1 MSWYRSMTDFR
12 SPSRRAILM
21 SPALLALGLLAGVA
35 SAHAQEFGIHGPG
48 MGMNF
53 LSNGES
59 AYTTQGQL
67 TQPSGSTSGWL
78 QSGPAPATLPTPGPA
93 SVPDVTGVGFQH
105 VATQEDAQATQ
116 KLFCIKQLEMKGLNP
131 TDVLKTCDRLHLGL
145 SLHPDPVDTRST
157 ETGPSDADGNDA
169 TQGRAARKASVNEHP
184 LPALP
189 HLTGAATADGAC
201 DISRNLQALWSP
213 DCLANAEKEISEPLP
228 PGADLT
234 MKAAL
239 LQKATAKSRE
249 TSAPV
254 AFSCRI
260 QDGHGLD
267 DVVPAANAVECLKAV
282 KTGYGNL
289 VRMKVA
295 ITRGGRHSLLQC
307 RRPAPQGRLSCDLNG

>member
-1 MSWYRSMTDFR
+1 
-12 SPSRRAILM
+12 M
-21 SPALLALGLLAGVA
+21 SPVLLALGFLTGVA

-48 MGMNF
+48 LGMNF
-53 LSNGES
+53 LTNGES

-67 TQPSGSTSGWL
+67 SQPSGTTSGWL
-78 QSGPAPATLPTPGPA
+78 QSGPAPATIPTPGPA
-93 SVPDVTGVGFQH
+93 TVPDVTGVGFQH

-145 SLHPDPVDTRST
+145 SLHPDPVDTRS
-157 ETGPSDADGNDA
+157 SDAAGNDDV
-169 TQGRAARKASVNEHP
+169 QERAARKAPVDEHP

-228 PGADLT
+228 PGADVT

-239 LQKATAKSRE
+239 LQKATAKSRQ
-249 TSAPV
+249 TSTPV
-254 AFSCRI
+254 PFSCRI
-260 QDGHGLD
+260 QDGQGLD

-289 VRMKVA
+289 VHMKVA
-295 ITRGGRHSLLQC
+295 ITRGGRHSVLQC
-307 RRPAPQGRLSCDLNG
+307 TRPAPQGRLSCDMNG